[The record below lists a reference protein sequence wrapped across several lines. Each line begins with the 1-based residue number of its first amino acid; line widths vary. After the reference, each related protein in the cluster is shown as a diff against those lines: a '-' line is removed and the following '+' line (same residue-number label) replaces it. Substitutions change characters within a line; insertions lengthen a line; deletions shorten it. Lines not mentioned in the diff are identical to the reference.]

1 MSRFT
6 VEVAEA
12 FERDIDD
19 QLHWLETNGRSNW
32 HDRLL
37 DEVDAVAELLRQFP
51 RLGEPD
57 EPPHRRIL
65 LKTLPFAVWYSFLP
79 ATKRVVLLR
88 LFHFRRYR

>member
-12 FERDIDD
+12 FERDLDD

-37 DEVDAVAELLRQFP
+37 DEVLEELAK
-51 RLGEPD
+51 G
-57 EPPHRRIL
+57 
-65 LKTLPFAVWYSFLP
+65 TP
-79 ATKRVVLLR
+79 A
-88 LFHFRRYR
+88 